1 MSNENKSDLQKAAEQ
16 VDANQVKENLAQ
28 DKPSDTPEKLSE
40 DEKTPF
46 MDNESRTDK
55 WFLSNQISIWMKE
68 GEFDLVR

>member
-16 VDANQVKENLAQ
+16 VDVDQVKENLAQ

-55 WFLSNQISIWMKE
+55 
-68 GEFDLVR
+68 